1 MQTMTIETY
10 KYDELSDDAK
20 EKAREWFSKGA
31 LDYDWWE
38 YIYDDAK
45 ECLGMLGFEIDDIQ
59 FSGFWSQGDGAC
71 FTGSWSAS
79 NVHSGKLREHAP
91 QDQELGRIGSAL
103 RKIARGS
110 KNGSATLTHTG
121 RYSHEHSVNID
132 AGELRTMAQEE
143 EFGDLARDA
152 MKWIYGRLQA
162 EYEYQMADEQ
172 IAENIRANEYDFTAS
187 GSRTAVL

>member
-1 MQTMTIETY
+1 MQTMIIETY
-10 KYDELSDDAK
+10 KYDELGDDAK
-20 EKAREWFSKGA
+20 EKAREWFREGA

-38 YIYDDAK
+38 FIYEDSK
-45 ECLGMLGFEIDDIQ
+45 ECLNMLGFEIDNIQ

-79 NVHSGKLREHAP
+79 DVQSGKLREHAP
-91 QDQELGRIGSAL
+91 QDQELHRIGSAL
-103 RKIARGS
+103 RVIARGS

-121 RYSHEHSVNID
+121 HYSHEHSVTID

-143 EFGDLARDA
+143 EFGDLARAA

-162 EYEYQMADEQ
+162 EYEYHMEDAQL
-172 IAENIRANEYDFTAS
+172 AESIRSNEYDFTAS